1 MKNYFHTIFNLYME
15 MIICLPLKHE
25 NSYSTLYN
33 VFMYHF
39 PSHVLV
45 RSIHIFLPEQKLKSR
60 LISFFY
66 FIIKLFF
73 FFYFTILYFQ
83 SAPFCLPN
91 SHATGPT
98 SQ

>member
-1 MKNYFHTIFNLYME
+1 
-15 MIICLPLKHE
+15 MIICLSLKHE

-45 RSIHIFLPEQKLKSR
+45 GSIHIFLPEQKLRSR
-60 LISFFY
+60 LISFY
-66 FIIKLFF
+66 YYYYYYY
-73 FFYFTILYFQ
+73 YFTLQYCIFNWLL
-83 SAPFCLPN
+83 FCLPN